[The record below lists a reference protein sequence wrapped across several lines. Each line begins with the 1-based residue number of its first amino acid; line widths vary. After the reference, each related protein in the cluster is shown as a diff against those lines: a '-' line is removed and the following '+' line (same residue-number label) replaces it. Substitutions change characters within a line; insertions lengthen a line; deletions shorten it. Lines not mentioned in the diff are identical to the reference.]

1 MIWHQHLAA
10 ITLAFM
16 REIAFWHFAHDVADA
31 SYYHGMEGV
40 GSTRDELDG
49 LDMRKSMP
57 RDKAGKY
64 VRSNG
69 RDILVSPD
77 QVWA

>member
-1 MIWHQHLAA
+1 
-10 ITLAFM
+10 
-16 REIAFWHFAHDVADA
+16 
-31 SYYHGMEGV
+31 MEGV

-49 LDMRKSMP
+49 FDMRKSMP
-57 RDKAGKY
+57 RDSAGKY
-64 VRSNG
+64 VRANG